1 MVVNASAKKKK
12 IRGTCD
18 LELVYLSFEI
28 LKWQTTE
35 LLVVSAWL
43 VPNLYAGRS
52 SACVSSRN

>member
-1 MVVNASAKKKK
+1 MPVRKKI